1 LNVTLRLNHLI
12 RPLSILTQRNFALV
26 WLSLVF
32 VGIGSQMETVVL
44 GWFILTLTDSPFLVG
59 LATSTRIAA
68 NFLAV
73 FAGVLADRMPRQI
86 LLAIVEFTACIVS
99 LLMVI
104 LILTGHLEVWQIF
117 ALTLAGGLARMFHMP
132 AGQSLAADT
141 LPQERVGN
149 GLALTNA
156 AMNVSTIIGPLIGGW
171 LFQISGPQ
179 GAYLLIALLNFS
191 GGVCALLVRAN
202 RVITKEKKESV
213 IQTTLEG
220 FRYVKREQVLW
231 AALLVAAI
239 INLTG
244 FPFHTTLMPIF
255 ARDILN
261 VGSAGLGALVS
272 MFGVGALV
280 GSIIL
285 AALPNLKHTG
295 VLLILAVFVW
305 HGSMILFSA
314 SSVYVVS
321 LAILLIT
328 GMAFSSTLVLIMTV
342 LFRTAPPEFR
352 GRIMGLR
359 VFAIYAHSF
368 GSLHS
373 GAWAGFMGAPLA
385 AGINAVLGVGLT
397 GLLTVVAP
405 KLRKV

>member
-1 LNVTLRLNHLI
+1 
-12 RPLSILTQRNFALV
+12 
-26 WLSLVF
+26 
-32 VGIGSQMETVVL
+32 METVVL

-86 LLAIVEFTACIVS
+86 LLAIVEFMACIVS
-99 LLMVI
+99 LVMVV
-104 LILTGHLEVWQIF
+104 LIVTGHLEVWQIF

-132 AGQSLAADT
+132 SGQSLAADT
-141 LPQERVGN
+141 FPQERVSN

-156 AMNVSTIIGPLIGGW
+156 AMNISTIIGPLIGGW
-171 LFQISGPQ
+171 LFQIYGPQ
-179 GAYLLIALLNFS
+179 GAYLLIAILNFS
-191 GGVCALLVRAN
+191 GGVCALMVRAN
-202 RVITKEKKESV
+202 RIISKERKESV

-255 ARDILN
+255 ARDILD
-261 VGSAGLGALVS
+261 VGSTGLGGLVS
-272 MFGVGALV
+272 MFGVGALM

-285 AALPNLKHTG
+285 ALLPNIKHTG

-305 HGSMILFSA
+305 HGSMILFSV
-314 SSVYVVS
+314 SSVYLVS

-373 GAWAGFMGAPLA
+373 GAWASFMGAPWA
-385 AGINAVLGVGLT
+385 ASINAVLGVGLT
-397 GLLTVVAP
+397 GLLSVIAP
-405 KLRKV
+405 RLRKV

>member
-1 LNVTLRLNHLI
+1 MNFTSRLNHLFQ
-12 RPLSILTQRNFALV
+12 PLSILTQRNFALV

-86 LLAIVEFTACIVS
+86 LLAIVEFAVCSVS
-99 LLMVI
+99 LVMVI
-104 LILTGHLEVWQIF
+104 LILSGRLEVWQIF

-132 AGQSLAADT
+132 AGQALAADT

-156 AMNVSTIIGPLIGGW
+156 AMNISTIIGPLLGGW
-171 LFQISGPQ
+171 LFQIYGPQ
-179 GAYLLIALLNFS
+179 GAYLLIAILSFS
-191 GGVCALLVRAN
+191 GGICALMVRAN
-202 RVITKEKKESV
+202 RTIRAQKESV

-231 AALLVAAI
+231 AALLLAAI

-255 ARDILN
+255 ARDILD

-272 MFGVGALV
+272 MFGLGALM

-295 VLLILAVFVW
+295 FWLILAVFVW

-314 SSVYVVS
+314 SSVYLVS
-321 LAILLIT
+321 LAILILT
-328 GMAFSSTLVLIMTV
+328 GMAFSSTLILIMTV

-368 GSLHS
+368 GSLHT
-373 GAWAGFMGAPLA
+373 GAWAGFLGAPWA
-385 AGINAVLGVGLT
+385 AGINAFLGVALT
-397 GLLTVVAP
+397 GCLALVAP
-405 KLRKV
+405 RLRKV